1 VSVIPAVAPYVPTYA
16 VKTPY
21 LTVAE
26 FMAAPTGVDVSQ
38 LVPGGSTGD
47 NTAALATLISSA
59 SAYADNLC
67 FQVLAATLDIQV
79 GEYRV
84 FSDGT
89 IRVPVAFT
97 PLVEVTDVKLGN
109 RAGQLA
115 SLTDLSGLWLQRKTV
130 RIPVGAMSSGGLA
143 GPAAPATEG
152 KLFAQVSYVNGFANT
167 ALSGSPVTAG
177 ASSIVVASP
186 LGIFPGLTLN
196 IYDGS
201 KSELVTVGA
210 GYVQGSTTVPLAS
223 PLVNGHN
230 GGVSVSALPRSI
242 KQAVICLTSHLVK
255 TRGAEALSFASA
267 SGGPAGSEKDSP
279 GYTEEY
285 EQAVDLLHPHR
296 RTW

>member
-1 VSVIPAVAPYVPTYA
+1 
-16 VKTPY
+16 
-21 LTVAE
+21 
-26 FMAAPTGVDVSQ
+26 
-38 LVPGGSTGD
+38 
-47 NTAALATLISSA
+47 
-59 SAYADNLC
+59 
-67 FQVLAATLDIQV
+67 
-79 GEYRV
+79 
-84 FSDGT
+84 
-89 IRVPVAFT
+89 
-97 PLVEVTDVKLGN
+97 
-109 RAGQLA
+109 
-115 SLTDLSGLWLQRKTV
+115 
-130 RIPVGAMSSGGLA
+130 
-143 GPAAPATEG
+143 
-152 KLFAQVSYVNGFANT
+152 
-167 ALSGSPVTAG
+167 
-177 ASSIVVASP
+177 
-186 LGIFPGLTLN
+186 LN